1 MQKIAQIDFERI
13 YRHDWIV
20 GGDITI
26 NKDTTVASFFVALYP
41 YIFFAAGVLLLLY
54 LIYGGIHFMISA
66 GDPKGTQEAK
76 GKITNAFFGFLIV
89 FTAYWVVRVIGL
101 VFGLDSF
108 GSTFTP

>member
-1 MQKIAQIDFERI
+1 MQKIAQINFDYI
-13 YRHDWIV
+13 YRHDFLEKGSFSVDGSTTI
-20 GGDITI
+20 GDII
-26 NKDTTVASFFVALYP
+26 SSLYP

-89 FTAYWVVRVIGL
+89 FTAYWVVRIIGL